1 MIMNNNSSGQS
12 KMDEHQELVISD
24 LLEALHMTPE
34 EFKKMFL
41 SILDSLAETKID
53 TDNVKSSQIGIDIQ
67 DG

>member
-1 MIMNNNSSGQS
+1 MEQS

-24 LLEALHMTPE
+24 LSEALHMTPE

-41 SILDSLAETKID
+41 SIIDSLAETKID

>member
-1 MIMNNNSSGQS
+1 MSDTLEQS

-24 LLEALHMTPE
+24 LSEALHMTPE
-34 EFKKMFL
+34 EFKKVFL
-41 SILDSLAETKID
+41 SILDSLAETK

>member
-1 MIMNNNSSGQS
+1 MFDSSGQS

-24 LLEALHMTPE
+24 LSEALHMTPE
-34 EFKKMFL
+34 EFKKVFF
-41 SILDSLAETKID
+41 SILDSSSTTKTG